1 MKTPTFSFIIPHKNT
16 PDLLQKCLDSI
27 PHRKDVEI
35 IVVDDNSDPTK
46 VDFEHFPGLN
56 DACVKVIFDKD
67 GGGCSHATN
76 IALNNATGKWIV
88 RGDADDFFEPDIVK
102 AMDEYADSNYDII
115 FFKASSINLLNNS
128 PAERGDTNNNFVD
141 EAIKTGDFTHL
152 FCNSCPWAKFY
163 KRAFIETH
171 NLRFHEVKWS
181 TEVLFQAQYA
191 LLAKSYCASPLV
203 IYCVT
208 SMPGTMISNNSLECR
223 IVRFEE
229 DSAAIKL
236 YRKRF
241 KDLEFVSYWHFR
253 TWFNIY
259 KTNKWAA
266 IKKLPQALNSAG
278 FLFVKQVIRAL

>member
-115 FFKASSINLLNNS
+115 FLRQVLLIFSTILLQNAVTPTITSWMRQSRLGISPIYFAIPALGQNSIKEHLL
-128 PAERGDTNNNFVD
+128 
-141 EAIKTGDFTHL
+141 
-152 FCNSCPWAKFY
+152 
-163 KRAFIETH
+163 KRTIFAFM
-171 NLRFHEVKWS
+171 K
-181 TEVLFQAQYA
+181 
-191 LLAKSYCASPLV
+191 
-203 IYCVT
+203 
-208 SMPGTMISNNSLECR
+208 
-223 IVRFEE
+223 
-229 DSAAIKL
+229 
-236 YRKRF
+236 
-241 KDLEFVSYWHFR
+241 
-253 TWFNIY
+253 
-259 KTNKWAA
+259 
-266 IKKLPQALNSAG
+266 
-278 FLFVKQVIRAL
+278 

>member
-16 PDLLQKCLDSI
+16 IDLLQKCLDSI
-27 PHRKDVEI
+27 PRRNDVEI
-35 IVVDDNSDPTK
+35 IVVDDNSDPEK

-56 DACVKVIFDKD
+56 DASVKVIFDKV

-88 RGDADDFFEPDIVK
+88 RGDADDFFETDIVK
-102 AMDEYADSNYDII
+102 AMDEYADSDYEII
-115 FFKASSINLLNNS
+115 FFKMSSITLPDNSHGDRGDLNN
-128 PAERGDTNNNFVD
+128 EFID
-141 EAIKTGDFTHL
+141 EAIATGDYTHI
-152 FCNSCPWAKFY
+152 FCKSSPCAKFY
-163 KRAFIETH
+163 KREFIEKH
-171 NLRFHEVKWS
+171 KLRFHEVRWS
-181 TEVLFQAQYA
+181 TEVLFLAQYA
-191 LLAKSYCASPLV
+191 FLAKSYCASPLV
-203 IYCVT
+203 IYCAT
-208 SMPGTMISNNSLECR
+208 TMPGTMISNTSLECR

-241 KDLEFVSYWHFR
+241 KDLEFASYWHFR

-259 KTNKWAA
+259 KINKWAA

-278 FLFVKQVIRAL
+278 FLFVKQVLRAL